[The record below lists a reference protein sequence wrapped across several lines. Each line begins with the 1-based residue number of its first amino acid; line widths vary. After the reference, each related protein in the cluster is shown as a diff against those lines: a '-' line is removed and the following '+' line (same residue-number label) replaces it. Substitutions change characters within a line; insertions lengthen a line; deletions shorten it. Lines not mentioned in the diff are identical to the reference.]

1 MARIAGNQSEQPLG
15 PFRSYSTM
23 RGLQCTFWMAHRV
36 NGTSTNH
43 QVPPVLLLFQV
54 LVDFSHTAGGP
65 KSKTSLYHLRPW
77 KFHPTS
83 RIVQDKCLGK
93 LNVPV
98 KSKDPKVLG
107 RGMFYDSRLMAI
119 ANCQIAL
126 KLQSKTSIV
135 GTKPSNRHV
144 FRLVDFTTSTTML
157 QSFSA

>member
-1 MARIAGNQSEQPLG
+1 
-15 PFRSYSTM
+15 
-23 RGLQCTFWMAHRV
+23 MAHRV

-93 LNVPV
+93 LSVPV

-126 KLQSKTSIV
+126 KIQSKTSIV